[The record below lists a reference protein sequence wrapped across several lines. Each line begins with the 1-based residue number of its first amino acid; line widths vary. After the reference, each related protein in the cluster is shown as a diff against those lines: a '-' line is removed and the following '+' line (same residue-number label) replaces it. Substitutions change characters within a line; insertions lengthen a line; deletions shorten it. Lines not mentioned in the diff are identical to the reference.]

1 MFVFS
6 FCMHLSLYPTIVSS
20 ECCFLK
26 KKKQTKPKTNKP
38 HTHTHTKHKKKP
50 KKNQENKKTE
60 DGNASYI
67 SL

>member
-26 KKKQTKPKTNKP
+26 KKNKP
-38 HTHTHTKHKKKP
+38 NQKQINHTHTHTKHKKKP